1 MKKIFSYAMMLVAG
15 SLAFISCDK
24 DDESNPILVKPAEG
38 SFTVNTP
45 VYGNAQID
53 LMRSNTVAMS
63 WSQPQFTDPNAP
75 VVANYQVQVS
85 STGSFTKAFDEMA
98 EDNTGADYFALD
110 ETYTA
115 CEVNVP
121 TSAIDR
127 ALELLNGWDNTNSVF
142 SEGATVYAR
151 VLAFVQNASFDKLA
165 TVASNVVTF
174 NVLPYYIE
182 LKAADPDIWYLI
194 GGDIGDGKWTS
205 DMPTSSYPMHTV
217 ADWEYDTKT
226 GAGVITWTGYLA
238 GNGFKLKHTLD
249 SWDEQ
254 WGQGDSFG
262 SFVKND
268 GGSGNITV
276 PEPGYYTVTLN
287 TEKDE
292 LTVEK
297 YEGTPTVFPGMCIA
311 GHFNEWGDT
320 EMKPVHTYDGA
331 INHDWVANVTIGAD
345 QAIKIKEPGSWDY
358 NSGGDVFETA
368 DGSYYGYGTN
378 GGADIF
384 LTPGNYLVIYNDITR
399 FYRFVLQ

>member
-1 MKKIFSYAMMLVAG
+1 MMLVAG

-24 DDESNPILVKPAEG
+24 DDESNPILVNPAEG

-53 LMRSNTVAMS
+53 LKSSNALAMS

-85 STGSFTKAFDEMA
+85 TTGSFTKAFDELA
-98 EDNTGADYFALD
+98 EDNTGADYFPL
-110 ETYTA
+110 EEIYTSCNA
-115 CEVNVP
+115 EVSA
-121 TSAIDR
+121 TAID
-127 ALELLNGWDNTNSVF
+127 NGNAVF
-142 SEGATVYAR
+142 NDGTTLYAR
-151 VLAFVQNASFDKLA
+151 VLAFVQNASFSKLA
-165 TVASNVVTF
+165 SVASNVVTF

-194 GGDIGDGKWTS
+194 GGDIGDGKWSS
-205 DMPTSSYPMHTV
+205 DMPTSSYPMQTV
-217 ADWEYDTKT
+217 ADYEYDSKT
-226 GAGVITWTGYLA
+226 GAGLITWTGYLA

-276 PEPGYYTVTLN
+276 PEAGYYTVTLN

-292 LTVEK
+292 LTIEK
-297 YEGTPTVFPGMCIA
+297 YEGTPAVFAGMCIA
-311 GHFNEWGDT
+311 GHFNDWGDT

-331 INHDWVANVTIGAD
+331 INHDWVANVTIGD
-345 QAIKIKEPGSWDY
+345 GQAIKIKEPGSWDY
-358 NSGGDVFETA
+358 NSGGSVLETA

-378 GGADIF
+378 GGDDIF

>member
-1 MKKIFSYAMMLVAG
+1 MMLLAG

-24 DDESNPILVKPAEG
+24 DDESNPILVQPAEG
-38 SFTVNTP
+38 SFTVNAP

-53 LMRSNTVAMS
+53 LMRSNSIAMS

-75 VVANYQVQVS
+75 VIANYQVQVS
-85 STGSFTKAFDEMA
+85 STGNFTKAFDEMA
-98 EDNTGADYFALD
+98 EDNTGADYFALE

-121 TSAIDR
+121 ASAIDR
-127 ALELLNGWDNTNSVF
+127 ALELLNGWENGNAVF
-142 SEGATVYAR
+142 NDGATLYAR
-151 VLAFVQNASFDKLA
+151 VLAFVQNASFTKLA

-217 ADWEYDTKT
+217 ADWEYDPKT

-276 PEPGYYTVTLN
+276 PEAGYYTVTLN

-297 YEGTPTVFPGMCIA
+297 YEGTPAVFAGMCIS
-311 GHFNEWGDT
+311 GHFNDWGDT
-320 EMKPVHTYDGA
+320 EMKPL
-331 INHDWVANVTIGAD
+331 NHI
-345 QAIKIKEPGSWDY
+345 
-358 NSGGDVFETA
+358 
-368 DGSYYGYGTN
+368 
-378 GGADIF
+378 
-384 LTPGNYLVIYNDITR
+384 
-399 FYRFVLQ
+399 

>member
-1 MKKIFSYAMMLVAG
+1 
-15 SLAFISCDK
+15 
-24 DDESNPILVKPAEG
+24 
-38 SFTVNTP
+38 
-45 VYGNAQID
+45 
-53 LMRSNTVAMS
+53 
-63 WSQPQFTDPNAP
+63 
-75 VVANYQVQVS
+75 
-85 STGSFTKAFDEMA
+85 
-98 EDNTGADYFALD
+98 
-110 ETYTA
+110 
-115 CEVNVP
+115 
-121 TSAIDR
+121 
-127 ALELLNGWDNTNSVF
+127 LLNGWENGNAVF
-142 SEGATVYAR
+142 NDGATLYAR
-151 VLAFVQNASFDKLA
+151 VLAFVQNASFTKLA

-217 ADWEYDTKT
+217 ADWEYDPKT

-276 PEPGYYTVTLN
+276 PEAGYYTVTLN

-297 YEGTPTVFPGMCIA
+297 YEGTPAVFAGMCIS
-311 GHFNEWGDT
+311 GHFNDWGDT

-331 INHDWVANVTIGAD
+331 INHDWVANVTIAD
-345 QAIKIKEPGSWDY
+345 GQAIKIKEAGSWDY
-358 NSGGDVFETA
+358 NSGGDVLETA

-384 LTPGNYLVIYNDITR
+384 LAPGNYLVIYNDITR

>member
-1 MKKIFSYAMMLVAG
+1 MKKIFSFAMMLAAT

-24 DDESNPILVKPAEG
+24 DDESNPILVSPAEG
-38 SFTVNTP
+38 SFIVNTP
-45 VYGNAQID
+45 VYGSSQID
-53 LMRSNTVAMS
+53 LKTSNAVAMS

-85 STGSFTKAFDEMA
+85 STGSFTKAFDELA
-98 EDNTGADYFALD
+98 EDNTGADYFPL
-110 ETYTA
+110 EEIYTSCTA
-115 CEVNVP
+115 EVSA
-121 TSAIDR
+121 TAIDK
-127 ALELLNGWDNTNSVF
+127 ALEMLNGWDVSSPAFT
-142 SEGATVYAR
+142 EGATVYAR

-165 TVASNVVTF
+165 SVASNVVNF

-194 GGDIGDGKWTS
+194 GGDIGDGKWSS
-205 DMPTSSYPMHTV
+205 DMPTSSYPMQTV
-217 ADWEYDTKT
+217 ADYEYDSKT
-226 GAGVITWTGYLA
+226 GAGLITWTGYLA

-297 YEGTPTVFPGMCIA
+297 YDGTPAVFSGMCVA
-311 GHFNEWGDT
+311 GHFNDWGDT
-320 EMKPVHTYDGA
+320 DMKPVHTYDGA
-331 INHDWVANVTIGAD
+331 INHDWVVNVTIGD
-345 QAIKIKEPGSWDY
+345 GQAIKFKEPGSWDY
-358 NSGGDVFETA
+358 NSGGDFLETA
-368 DGSYYGYGTN
+368 DGSFYGYGTN
-378 GGADIF
+378 GGPDIYI
-384 LTPGNYLVIYNDITR
+384 TPGNYLVIYNDITR
-399 FYRFVLQ
+399 FYRFILQ

>member
-1 MKKIFSYAMMLVAG
+1 MMLAAT

-24 DDESNPILVKPAEG
+24 DDESNPILVSPAEG
-38 SFTVNTP
+38 SFVVNTP

-53 LMRSNTVAMS
+53 LKTSNSVAMS
-63 WSQPQFTDPNAP
+63 WSQPQFTNPNAP

-85 STGSFTKAFDEMA
+85 STGSFTKAFDELA
-98 EDNTGADYFALD
+98 EDNTGADFFPL
-110 ETYTA
+110 EEIYTSCTA
-115 CEVNVP
+115 EVSA
-121 TSAIDR
+121 TAIDR
-127 ALELLNGWDNTNSVF
+127 ALEMLNGWDVSSPAFTD
-142 SEGATVYAR
+142 GATVYAR

-165 TVASNVVTF
+165 SVASNVVNF

-194 GGDIGDGKWTS
+194 GGDIGDGKWSS

-217 ADWEYDTKT
+217 ADYEYDSKT
-226 GAGVITWTGYLA
+226 GAGLITWTGYLA

-276 PEPGYYTVTLN
+276 PEAGYYTISLN

-292 LTVEK
+292 LTIEK
-297 YEGTPTVFPGMCIA
+297 YDGTPAVFPGMCLA
-311 GHFNEWGDT
+311 GGFNDWGDQD
-320 EMKPVHTYDGA
+320 MKPAFTFDGA
-331 INHDWVANVTIGAD
+331 VCHDWYGTITVNGE
-345 QAIKIKEPGSWDY
+345 QAVKVKEPGSWDY
-358 NSGGDVFETA
+358 NSGGEVLETA
-368 DGSYYGYGTN
+368 DGSFYGYGTN
-378 GGADIF
+378 GGADIY
-384 LTPGNYLVIYNDITR
+384 LPAGTYLVIYNDITR
-399 FYRFVLQ
+399 FYRFILQ

>member
-1 MKKIFSYAMMLVAG
+1 MMLAAT

-24 DDESNPILVKPAEG
+24 DDESNPILVSPAEG
-38 SFTVNTP
+38 SFIVNTP
-45 VYGNAQID
+45 VYGSSQID
-53 LMRSNTVAMS
+53 LKTSNAVAMS

-85 STGSFTKAFDEMA
+85 STGSFTKAFDELA
-98 EDNTGADYFALD
+98 EDNTGADYFPL
-110 ETYTA
+110 EEIYTSCTA
-115 CEVNVP
+115 EVSA
-121 TSAIDR
+121 TAIDK
-127 ALELLNGWDNTNSVF
+127 ALEMLNGWDVTSPAF
-142 SEGATVYAR
+142 TDGATVYAR

-165 TVASNVVTF
+165 SVASNVVNF

-194 GGDIGDGKWTS
+194 GGDIGDGKWSS
-205 DMPTSSYPMHTV
+205 DMPTSSYPMQTV
-217 ADWEYDTKT
+217 ADYEYDTKT
-226 GAGVITWTGYLA
+226 GAGLITWTGYLA

-276 PEPGYYTVTLN
+276 PEPGYYTITLN

-297 YEGTPTVFPGMCIA
+297 YEGTPAVFSGMCIA

-331 INHDWVANVTIGAD
+331 INHDWVASVTIGD
-345 QAIKIKEPGSWDY
+345 GQAIKIKEPGSWDY
-358 NSGGDVFETA
+358 NSGGDVLETA
-368 DGSYYGYGTN
+368 DGSFYGYGTN
-378 GGADIF
+378 GGADIY

>member
-1 MKKIFSYAMMLVAG
+1 MMLAAT

-24 DDESNPILVKPAEG
+24 DDESNPILVSPAEG
-38 SFTVNTP
+38 SFIVNTP
-45 VYGNAQID
+45 VYGSSQID
-53 LMRSNTVAMS
+53 LKTSNAVAMS

-85 STGSFTKAFDEMA
+85 STGSFTKAFDELA
-98 EDNTGADYFALD
+98 EDNTGADYFPL
-110 ETYTA
+110 EEIYTSCTA
-115 CEVNVP
+115 EVSA
-121 TSAIDR
+121 TAIDK
-127 ALELLNGWDNTNSVF
+127 ALEMLNGWDVTSPAF
-142 SEGATVYAR
+142 TDGATVYAR

-165 TVASNVVTF
+165 SVASNVVNF

-194 GGDIGDGKWTS
+194 GGDIGDGKWSS
-205 DMPTSSYPMHTV
+205 DMPTSSYPMQTV
-217 ADWEYDTKT
+217 ADYEYDTKT
-226 GAGVITWTGYLA
+226 GAGLITWTGYLA

-276 PEPGYYTVTLN
+276 PEPGYYTITLN

-297 YEGTPTVFPGMCIA
+297 YEGDVRDSSAGMCIA

-320 EMKPVHTYDGA
+320 DMKPVHTYDGA
-331 INHDWVANVTIGAD
+331 INHDWVVNVTIGD
-345 QAIKIKEPGSWDY
+345 GQAIKFKEPGSWDY
-358 NSGGDVFETA
+358 NSGGDVLETA
-368 DGSYYGYGTN
+368 DGSFYGYGTN
-378 GGADIF
+378 GGADIY

-399 FYRFVLQ
+399 FYRFILQ

>member
-1 MKKIFSYAMMLVAG
+1 MMLAAT

-24 DDESNPILVKPAEG
+24 DDESNPILVSPAEG
-38 SFTVNTP
+38 SFIVNTP
-45 VYGNAQID
+45 VYGSSQID
-53 LMRSNTVAMS
+53 LKTSNAVAMS

-85 STGSFTKAFDEMA
+85 STGSFTKAFDELA
-98 EDNTGADYFALD
+98 EDNTGADYFPL
-110 ETYTA
+110 EEIYTSCTA
-115 CEVNVP
+115 EVSA
-121 TSAIDR
+121 TAIDK
-127 ALELLNGWDNTNSVF
+127 ALEMLNGWDVSSPAFT
-142 SEGATVYAR
+142 EGATVYAR

-165 TVASNVVTF
+165 SVASNVVNF

-194 GGDIGDGKWTS
+194 GGDIGDGKWSS
-205 DMPTSSYPMHTV
+205 DMPTSSYPMQTV
-217 ADWEYDTKT
+217 ADYEYDTKT
-226 GAGVITWTGYLA
+226 GAGLITWTGYLA

-297 YEGTPTVFPGMCIA
+297 YDGTPAVFSGMCVA
-311 GHFNEWGDT
+311 GHFNDWGDT
-320 EMKPVHTYDGA
+320 DMKPVHTYDGA
-331 INHDWVANVTIGAD
+331 INHDWVVNVTIGD
-345 QAIKIKEPGSWDY
+345 GQAIKFKEPGSWDY
-358 NSGGDVFETA
+358 NSGGDFLETA
-368 DGSYYGYGTN
+368 DGSFYGYGTN
-378 GGADIF
+378 GGPDIY

-399 FYRFVLQ
+399 FYRFILQ

>member
-1 MKKIFSYAMMLVAG
+1 MKKIFSFAMMLVAG

-24 DDESNPILVKPAEG
+24 DDESNPILVSPAEG
-38 SFTVNTP
+38 SFIVNTP
-45 VYGNAQID
+45 VYGSSQID
-53 LMRSNTVAMS
+53 LKTSNAVAMS
-63 WSQPQFTDPNAP
+63 WSQPQFTNPSAP
-75 VVANYQVQVS
+75 VIANYQVQVS
-85 STGSFTKAFDEMA
+85 STGSFTKAFDELA
-98 EDNTGADYFALD
+98 EDNTGADYFPL
-110 ETYTA
+110 EEVYTSCTA
-115 CEVNVP
+115 EISA
-121 TSAIDR
+121 TAIDK
-127 ALELLNGWDNTNSVF
+127 ALEMLNGWDASSPAFTD
-142 SEGATVYAR
+142 GATVYAR
-151 VLAFVQNASFDKLA
+151 VLAFVQNASFEKLA
-165 TVASNVVTF
+165 AVASNVVNF

-217 ADWEYDTKT
+217 ADYEYDAKT
-226 GAGVITWTGYLA
+226 GTGLITWTGYLA

-276 PEPGYYTVTLN
+276 PEAGYYTITLN

-292 LTVEK
+292 LTIEK
-297 YEGTPTVFPGMCIA
+297 YEGEARVFTGMCIA

-331 INHDWVANVTIGAD
+331 INHDWYATVTIGD
-345 QAIKIKEPGSWDY
+345 GQAIKVKEPGSWDY
-358 NSGGDVFETA
+358 NSGGDVLETA
-368 DGSYYGYGTN
+368 DGSFYGYGTN
-378 GGADIF
+378 NGADIY

>member
-1 MKKIFSYAMMLVAG
+1 MKKIFSYAMMLLAG

-24 DDESNPILVKPAEG
+24 DDESNPILVQPAEG
-38 SFTVNTP
+38 SFTVNAP

-53 LMRSNTVAMS
+53 LMRSNSIAMS

-75 VVANYQVQVS
+75 VIANYQVQVS
-85 STGSFTKAFDEMA
+85 STGNFTKAFDEMA
-98 EDNTGADYFALD
+98 EDNTGADYFALE

-121 TSAIDR
+121 ASAIDR
-127 ALELLNGWDNTNSVF
+127 ALELLNGWENGNAVF
-142 SEGATVYAR
+142 NDGATLYAR
-151 VLAFVQNASFDKLA
+151 VLAFVQNASFTKLA

-217 ADWEYDTKT
+217 ADWEYDPKT

-268 GGSGNITV
+268 GGSGDITV
-276 PEPGYYTVTLN
+276 PEAGIYTVSLN
-287 TEKDE
+287 TAKDE
-292 LTVEK
+292 LKIEK
-297 YEGTPTVFPGMCIA
+297 YEGAAPVFTGMAIS
-311 GHFNEWGDT
+311 GSFNGWGDT
-320 EMKPVHTYDGA
+320 PMNPCSTGWE
-331 INHDWVANVTIGAD
+331 NHDWYLKTTLAAGD
-345 QAIKIKEPGSWDY
+345 EIKIKQADSWDY
-358 NSGGDVFETA
+358 NKGGSFIDYSGGMYVYGVSGGD
-368 DGSYYGYGTN
+368 N
-378 GGADIF
+378 
-384 LTPGNYLVIYNDITR
+384 LVISEAGDYLIIFNDITGYIR
-399 FYRFVLQ
+399 FIKQ

>member
-1 MKKIFSYAMMLVAG
+1 MMLAAT

-24 DDESNPILVKPAEG
+24 DDESNPILVSPAEG
-38 SFTVNTP
+38 SFIVNTP
-45 VYGNAQID
+45 VYGSSQID
-53 LMRSNTVAMS
+53 LKTSNAVAMS

-85 STGSFTKAFDEMA
+85 STGSFTKAFDELA
-98 EDNTGADYFALD
+98 EDNTGADYFPL
-110 ETYTA
+110 EEIYTSCTA
-115 CEVNVP
+115 EVSA
-121 TSAIDR
+121 TAIDK
-127 ALELLNGWDNTNSVF
+127 ALEMLNGWDVSSPAFT
-142 SEGATVYAR
+142 EGATVYAR

-165 TVASNVVTF
+165 SVASNVVNF

-194 GGDIGDGKWTS
+194 GGDIGDGKWSS
-205 DMPTSSYPMHTV
+205 DMPTSSYPMQTV
-217 ADWEYDTKT
+217 ADYEYDSKT
-226 GAGVITWTGYLA
+226 GAGLITWTGYLA

-297 YEGTPTVFPGMCIA
+297 YDGTPAVFSGMCVA
-311 GHFNEWGDT
+311 GHFNDWGDT
-320 EMKPVHTYDGA
+320 DMKPVHTYDGA
-331 INHDWVANVTIGAD
+331 INHDWVVNVTIGAD
-345 QAIKIKEPGSWDY
+345 QAIKFKEPGSWDY
-358 NSGGDVFETA
+358 NSGGDFLETA
-368 DGSYYGYGTN
+368 DGSFYGYGTN
-378 GGADIF
+378 GGPDIY

-399 FYRFVLQ
+399 FYRFSLQ

>member
-1 MKKIFSYAMMLVAG
+1 MKKIFSFAMMLAAT

-24 DDESNPILVKPAEG
+24 DDESNPILVSPAEG
-38 SFTVNTP
+38 SFIVNTP
-45 VYGNAQID
+45 VYGSSQID
-53 LMRSNTVAMS
+53 LKTSNAVAMS

-85 STGSFTKAFDEMA
+85 STGSFTKAFDELA
-98 EDNTGADYFALD
+98 EDNTGADYFPL
-110 ETYTA
+110 EEIYTSCTA
-115 CEVNVP
+115 EVSA
-121 TSAIDR
+121 TAIDK
-127 ALELLNGWDNTNSVF
+127 ALEMLNGWDVTSPAF
-142 SEGATVYAR
+142 TDGATVYAR

-165 TVASNVVTF
+165 SVASNVVNF

-194 GGDIGDGKWTS
+194 GGDIGDGKWSS
-205 DMPTSSYPMHTV
+205 DMPTSSYPMQTV
-217 ADWEYDTKT
+217 ADYEYDSKT
-226 GAGVITWTGYLA
+226 GAGLITWTGYLA

-297 YEGTPTVFPGMCIA
+297 YDGTPAVFSGMCVA
-311 GHFNEWGDT
+311 GHFNDWGDT
-320 EMKPVHTYDGA
+320 DMKPVHTYDGA
-331 INHDWVANVTIGAD
+331 INHDWVVNVTIGD
-345 QAIKIKEPGSWDY
+345 GQAIKFKEPGSWDY
-358 NSGGDVFETA
+358 NSGGDFLETA
-368 DGSYYGYGTN
+368 DGSFYGYGTN
-378 GGADIF
+378 GGPDIYI
-384 LTPGNYLVIYNDITR
+384 TPGNYLVIYNDITR
-399 FYRFVLQ
+399 FYRFILQ

>member
-1 MKKIFSYAMMLVAG
+1 MMLAAT

-24 DDESNPILVKPAEG
+24 DDESNPILVSPAEG
-38 SFTVNTP
+38 SFIVNTP
-45 VYGNAQID
+45 VYGSSQID
-53 LMRSNTVAMS
+53 LKTSNAVAMS

-85 STGSFTKAFDEMA
+85 STGSFTKAFDELA
-98 EDNTGADYFALD
+98 EDNTGADYFPL
-110 ETYTA
+110 EEIYTSCTA
-115 CEVNVP
+115 EVSA
-121 TSAIDR
+121 TAIDK
-127 ALELLNGWDNTNSVF
+127 ALEMLNGWDVSSPAFT
-142 SEGATVYAR
+142 EGATVYAR

-165 TVASNVVTF
+165 SVASNVVNF

-194 GGDIGDGKWTS
+194 GGDIGDGKWSS
-205 DMPTSSYPMHTV
+205 DMPTSSYPMQTV
-217 ADWEYDTKT
+217 ADYEYDSKT
-226 GAGVITWTGYLA
+226 GAGLITWTGYLA

-297 YEGTPTVFPGMCIA
+297 YDGTPAVFSGMCVA
-311 GHFNEWGDT
+311 GHFNDWGDT
-320 EMKPVHTYDGA
+320 DMKPVHTYDGA
-331 INHDWVANVTIGAD
+331 INHDWVVNVTIGD
-345 QAIKIKEPGSWDY
+345 GQAIKFKEPGSWDY
-358 NSGGDVFETA
+358 NSGGDFLETA
-368 DGSYYGYGTN
+368 DGSFYGYGTN
-378 GGADIF
+378 GGPDIY

-399 FYRFVLQ
+399 FYRFILQ

>member
-1 MKKIFSYAMMLVAG
+1 MMLVAG

-24 DDESNPILVKPAEG
+24 DDESNPILVSPAEG
-38 SFTVNTP
+38 SFIVNTP
-45 VYGNAQID
+45 VYGSSQID
-53 LMRSNTVAMS
+53 LKTSNAVAMS
-63 WSQPQFTDPNAP
+63 WSQPQFTNPSAP
-75 VVANYQVQVS
+75 VIANYQVQVS
-85 STGSFTKAFDEMA
+85 STGSFTKAFDELA
-98 EDNTGADYFALD
+98 EDNTGADYFPL
-110 ETYTA
+110 EEVYTSCTA
-115 CEVNVP
+115 EISA
-121 TSAIDR
+121 TAIDK
-127 ALELLNGWDNTNSVF
+127 ALEMLNGWDASSPAFTD
-142 SEGATVYAR
+142 GATVYAR
-151 VLAFVQNASFDKLA
+151 VLAFVQNASFEKLA
-165 TVASNVVTF
+165 AVASNVVNF

-217 ADWEYDTKT
+217 ADYEYDAKT
-226 GAGVITWTGYLA
+226 GTGLITWTGYLA

-276 PEPGYYTVTLN
+276 PEAGYYTITLN

-292 LTVEK
+292 LTIEK
-297 YEGTPTVFPGMCIA
+297 YEGEARVFTGMCIA

-331 INHDWVANVTIGAD
+331 INHDWYATVTIGD
-345 QAIKIKEPGSWDY
+345 GQAIKVKEPGSWDY
-358 NSGGDVFETA
+358 NSGGDVLETA
-368 DGSYYGYGTN
+368 DGSFYGYGTN
-378 GGADIF
+378 NGADIY